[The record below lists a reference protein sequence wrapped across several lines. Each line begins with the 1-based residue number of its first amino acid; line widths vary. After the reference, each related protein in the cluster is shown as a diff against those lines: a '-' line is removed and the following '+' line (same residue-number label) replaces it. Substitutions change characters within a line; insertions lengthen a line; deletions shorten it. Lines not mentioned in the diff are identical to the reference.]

1 MKRIFGTFSMIMLH
15 NAVSFLKG
23 YSDGVTNCIIGSNF
37 STPCETIQLC
47 PHGSKNVTISPLDF
61 ESYDLLKSMLC
72 EQMLWEK
79 P

>member
-37 STPCETIQLC
+37 STPCETI
-47 PHGSKNVTISPLDF
+47 
-61 ESYDLLKSMLC
+61 
-72 EQMLWEK
+72 
-79 P
+79 